1 MPEPADW
8 LAIARAE
15 NADDVREHILTGYKA
30 GKPFTP
36 YEPTI
41 PLPPCETVLD
51 FGCGL
56 GRNFPY
62 LKRLARRVTG
72 FDLPPMIARCRV
84 LVDEPAIDL
93 HDDWNDLRTDRFDL
107 IFASLVLQHIDPAIC
122 GTYLSDFARMA
133 PSVYLLTR
141 AESDFDTNVLG
152 LVGQTGLF
160 VAGECVV
167 VDHDPA
173 THQLRVLGT
182 TTFDAASRVTDG
194 KHYELLLRP
203 RP

>member
-1 MPEPADW
+1 MRRS
-8 LAIARAE
+8 ARHRAGVGHVFE
-15 NADDVREHILTGYKA
+15 RLLLDAREH
-30 GKPFTP
+30 P
-36 YEPTI
+36 
-41 PLPPCETVLD
+41 
-51 FGCGL
+51 
-56 GRNFPY
+56 RNTDGVGQSIQ
-62 LKRLARRVTG
+62 RV
-72 FDLPPMIARCRV
+72 V
-84 LVDEPAIDL
+84 KLVDEPAIDL